1 MPPKKATAVPPARPA
16 PYIVT
21 DPETNEIIEM
31 PSPPPNTPNSSPEIS
46 PPPPPIDRRNVGGRK
61 TIGGRGNIRGGRGGV
76 FPMTGGSSMPM
87 TGGSS
92 MPMTGGSVTSRER
105 SVAPMRVMVERR
117 GEFLVPMT
125 GGSVA
130 SRERRVAPPRIP
142 TPMTIQTIPSF
153 QDLQERRELRR
164 RMAVANERAR
174 RRRGSLAPKGKGDK
188 DRT

>member
-31 PSPPPNTPNSSPEIS
+31 PSPPPTPPPTPPVS
-46 PPPPPIDRRNVGGRK
+46 PPRIDRRNVGGRR
-61 TIGGRGNIRGGRGGV
+61 TVGGRGGRGGRVGV
-76 FPMTGGSSMPM
+76 FPMS
-87 TGGSS
+87 GGSS
-92 MPMTGGSVTSRER
+92 MPMTGGSVASRER
-105 SVAPMRVMVERR
+105 SVAPMRGGV
-117 GEFLVPMT
+117 VPMT
-125 GGSVA
+125 SGSVA

-142 TPMTIQTIPSF
+142 TPMLPMPTFEELPQ
-153 QDLQERRELRR
+153 RRI
-164 RMAVANERAR
+164 RMAVVNERAR

>member
-21 DPETNEIIEM
+21 DTETNEIIEM
-31 PSPPPNTPNSSPEIS
+31 PSPPPNTPNSSPEPS
-46 PPPPPIDRRNVGGRK
+46 PPPSPPRINRINVGGRK
-61 TIGGRGNIRGGRGGV
+61 TIDVRGGRGGRGGV
-76 FPMTGGSSMPM
+76 RLMS
-87 TGGSS
+87 
-92 MPMTGGSVTSRER
+92 GGSVAPRER
-105 SVAPMRVMVERR
+105 SVAPMRMGFERR